1 MTLQIHLRLEHGHYR
16 GPFTLNRH
24 VYIMWLYYEGLY
36 LHISPQ
42 IASQFCPGRVASA
55 TDHRGLD
62 SSRNGTPVEVRQLFV
77 PVVDQR

>member
-1 MTLQIHLRLEHGHYR
+1 
-16 GPFTLNRH
+16 
-24 VYIMWLYYEGLY
+24 MWLYYEGLY

-62 SSRNGTPVEVRQLFV
+62 SSRNGTPVEARQLFV
-77 PVVDQR
+77 PVVDQC